1 MKGAKSY
8 RSLQLPLFV
17 HFHWTNARLFKL
29 AGNRRRRASQG
40 LSLIRPNNFVSEQ
53 QTHEIIGSDIPDP
66 TRTIVFSDQRSL
78 SFEQILATEPA
89 IDLGGSGDWT
99 RVELRLIVADYFAVL
114 NDEASGRTYS
124 KTDHRN
130 G

>member
-1 MKGAKSY
+1 
-8 RSLQLPLFV
+8 LL
-17 HFHWTNARLFKL
+17 
-29 AGNRRRRASQG
+29 
-40 LSLIRPNNFVSEQ
+40 VSEQ
-53 QTHEIIGSDIPDP
+53 QTHEVIGSDIPDP
-66 TRTIVFSDQRSL
+66 TRTIVLSDQRSL

-99 RVELRLIVADYFAVL
+99 KVALRLIVADYFAVL
-114 NDEASGRTYS
+114 NDEVSERTYS